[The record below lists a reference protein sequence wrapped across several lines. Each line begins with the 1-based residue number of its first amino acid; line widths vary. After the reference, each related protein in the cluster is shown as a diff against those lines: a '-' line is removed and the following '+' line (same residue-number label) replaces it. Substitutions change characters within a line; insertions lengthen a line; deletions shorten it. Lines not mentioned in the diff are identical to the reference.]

1 MVGTHADASDGEAS
15 VSADAVAGQGGDV
28 SGTVLPGHLPTC
40 FGCGADNPAGIRLEV
55 RQVGDEIRA
64 DVTFDERHTGG
75 PGLAHGGAIAT
86 ACDDF
91 LGYAVYLIGAPAVTR
106 VLTIDYLAPV
116 RLHDTHHISARI
128 DQEVGRVVHMSATGH
143 SSHGSPSFMAKGVMV
158 KVPLEHFT
166 EFDVPDAQL
175 EAMRDQ
181 LEDLGR
187 G

>member
-1 MVGTHADASDGEAS
+1 MAGIQADASDRETTVG
-15 VSADAVAGQGGDV
+15 ADAVVGQDVGGP
-28 SGTVLPGHLPTC
+28 GTVLPGHLPTC
-40 FGCGADNPAGIRLEV
+40 FGCGADNPAGIRLQV

-116 RLHDTHHISARI
+116 RLHDTHRISARV
-128 DQEVGRVVHMSATGH
+128 DEESGRVVHMSATGH
-143 SSHGSPSFMAKGVMV
+143 SSHGTLSFTAKGVMV

-166 EFDVPDAQL
+166 EFGVPDAQL
-175 EAMRDQ
+175 EAMRHQ
-181 LEDLGR
+181 LNDLGR
-187 G
+187 E